1 MPTPAKKRIAARKT
15 VNHALIGIPPGSV
28 TRCAILL
35 VKTKFTLNYVWY
47 AKLTN
52 ETVFWIRRLVM
63 NKRSLISIGT
73 AATAFAVLITI
84 AHSCHGARSRSPAAQ
99 TEAC

>member
-1 MPTPAKKRIAARKT
+1 MPTPAKKSAARKT
-15 VNHALIGIPPGSV
+15 VNHALIGISS
-28 TRCAILL
+28 RFSYASRNLL
-35 VKTKFTLNYVWY
+35 VKTKFTLNYVY

-73 AATAFAVLITI
+73 AATVFGVLITI
-84 AHSCHGARSRSPAAQ
+84 VNQDAKHGRGGADRNKR
-99 TEAC
+99 TL